1 MRKRTLTAILLTCA
15 LLASLLS
22 GCGASTDKFAG
33 NADGNFSADMAPE
46 MDMGIVTDT
55 PSAGAPETPL
65 TENRKLIRTVY
76 MDAESEDMD
85 ALLPALEEKLVLL
98 GGYVEA
104 REVYSNSET
113 PSQWRR
119 ASLTLRV
126 PSDKADQFLTQVEA
140 QSNVTSI
147 NETLDDVTLDYV
159 ATESRVKALE
169 AEQER
174 LLELMEQAETLSDLL
189 EIEARLTD
197 VRYELELVTSQL
209 RVFDNQIDYTAIH
222 LSIWQVTQLTP
233 TEKQTVWQRIGSGFM
248 ETLHNTGTAL
258 SNIFIWLVTSS
269 PVLVLLAIPVVVVI
283 LLIRKRRNKKRG
295 PKPPVSDTAAE

>member
-1 MRKRTLTAILLTCA
+1 MQKRTLAAILFICA

-22 GCGASTDKFAG
+22 GCGASTDEFAG
-33 NADGNFSADMAPE
+33 NSGADKAPE
-46 MDMGIVTDT
+46 MDMGIVTD
-55 PSAGAPETPL
+55 SSSVGSSETSL
-65 TENRKLIRTVY
+65 TENRKMIRTVY
-76 MDAESEDMD
+76 LDAESEDMD
-85 ALLPALEEKLVLL
+85 TLLPALEEKLALL

-119 ASLTLRV
+119 ANLTLRI
-126 PSDKADQFLTQVEA
+126 PSDKADQFLTHVEA

-169 AEQER
+169 TEQER
-174 LLELMEQAETLSDLL
+174 LLELMDKAETLSDLL

-197 VRYELELVTSQL
+197 VRYELETVASQL
-209 RVFDNQIDYTAIH
+209 RVLDNQIDYTTIY

-233 TEKQTVWQRIGSGFM
+233 TEKQSVWQRISTGFM
-248 ETLHNTGTAL
+248 DTLRSTGTAL
-258 SNIFIWLVTSS
+258 SNIFVWLIVSS
-269 PVLVLLAIPVVVVI
+269 PALVILAIPVVVIV

-295 PKPPVSDTAAE
+295 SKPPVSDSSDQ

>member
-1 MRKRTLTAILLTCA
+1 MRKRTLTATLLICA

-22 GCGASTDKFAG
+22 GCSASTDKFAG
-33 NADGNFSADMAPE
+33 NTSVDKAPE

-55 PSAGAPETPL
+55 PSAGAPETSL

-76 MDAESEDMD
+76 MDAECEDMET
-85 ALLPALEEKLVLL
+85 LLPALEEKLVLL

-119 ASLTLRV
+119 ANLTLRV

-159 ATESRVKALE
+159 ATESRVEALE
-169 AEQER
+169 AEQDR

-209 RVFDNQIDYTAIH
+209 RVFDNQIDYTTIH

-233 TEKQTVWQRIGSGFM
+233 TQKQTVWQRIGNGFM
-248 ETLHNTGTAL
+248 DTLRNTGTAL
-258 SNIFIWLVTSS
+258 SNIFVWLITSS
-269 PVLVLLAIPVVVVI
+269 PVLVLLAIPVVIIV
-283 LLIRKRRNKKRG
+283 LLVRKHRNKKRG
-295 PKPPVSDTAAE
+295 PKPPISDTSTE